1 MFSKIKYFIQ
11 ESWLL
16 LFTSFLFGLMIAVA
30 DVAWSAK
37 IEQNKIAKMNNL
49 MKGLISDANA
59 FEVVIKDANMPSDKG
74 QTVKTNIYKALDEK
88 GETLGFAF
96 IATGTGFADK
106 IELVIA
112 VDVNCGKFLG
122 FQVLSANETPGFGDR
137 MKNDSF
143 HSQFRGAPAEE
154 LSLIKIG
161 DASKI
166 DSEIVAISGAT
177 VTSTAVI
184 NIFNRSV
191 VSVKEQLKQKGLI
204 TGNGG

>member
-11 ESWLL
+11 QSWLL
-16 LFTSFLFGLMIAVA
+16 LFTSFLFGLLIAVA
-30 DVAWSAK
+30 DAAWSARV
-37 IEQNKIAKMNNL
+37 EQNKIAKMNNL
-49 MKGLISDANA
+49 MKGLIGDANT
-59 FEVVIKDANMPSDKG
+59 FEIVIKDASMPGDKG

-112 VDVNCGKFLG
+112 VDANCGKFLG
-122 FQVLSANETPGFGDR
+122 FQVLSANETPGFGDKMR
-137 MKNDSF
+137 NDSF
-143 HSQFRGAPAEE
+143 RNQFKGAPTGE

-161 DASKI
+161 DADKI

-177 VTSTAVI
+177 VTSTAVM
-184 NIFNRSV
+184 NIFNKSV
-191 VSVKEQLKQKGLI
+191 MSVKEQLRKKGLM